1 MRSSTLL
8 FASLAA
14 LAGCGSEENTVISG
28 YPPAV
33 ISPVRSS
40 MSAQVTFTDGTGAHQ
55 QWVIAMSDVP
65 DLCTKVTA
73 HHDYFQNPIESFTAV
88 LVWVP
93 PGNIGT
99 FFVGQT
105 DPSHPGSTVND
116 EVVQGLVTDGGPPQV
131 RRLPGVIFQG
141 ANIGLSQFDVGP
153 GGEARGSFDVVIA
166 DPGGNPHEFAGKFK
180 ATYCPGAEQ
189 AALP

>member
-1 MRSSTLL
+1 MRSPALL
-8 FASLAA
+8 LASFAV

-28 YPPAV
+28 YPPAI

-40 MSAQVTFTDGTGAHQ
+40 MSAQVTFTDGTGPHL

-73 HHDYFQNPIESFTAV
+73 HHDYFQNPIENFTAV

-105 DPSHPGSTVND
+105 DPAHPGSTVNN
-116 EVVQGLVTDGGPPQV
+116 EVLVGFGPATGNAHVV
-131 RRLPGVIFQG
+131 RLLGVVFRG
-141 ANIGLSQFDVGP
+141 ANIGL
-153 GGEARGSFDVVIA
+153 
-166 DPGGNPHEFAGKFK
+166 
-180 ATYCPGAEQ
+180 
-189 AALP
+189 

>member
-1 MRSSTLL
+1 MRSSILL
-8 FASLAA
+8 FASFAA
-14 LAGCGSEENTVISG
+14 LAGCGSEDNTVISG
-28 YPPAV
+28 YPPAI

-40 MSAQVTFTDGTGAHQ
+40 MSAQVTFTDGTGSHP

-73 HHDYFQNPIESFTAV
+73 HHDYFQNPIESFTAII
-88 LVWVP
+88 LWVP
-93 PGNIGT
+93 PGKIGT

-105 DPSHPGSTVND
+105 DPAHPGSTTNV
-116 EVVQGLVTDGGPPQV
+116 EVVQGAGPETGTPRV
-131 RRLPGVIFQG
+131 LRLPGVVFRG
-141 ANIGLSQFDVGP
+141 ANIGLSQFGVGP
-153 GGEARGSFDVVIA
+153 GGEGQGNFDVVVA
-166 DPGGNPHEFAGKFK
+166 DPGGNPREYAGKFK

>member
-1 MRSSTLL
+1 MRSSALL
-8 FASLAA
+8 LASFAA

-40 MSAQVTFTDGTGAHQ
+40 MSAQVTFTDGSGSHP
-55 QWVIAMSDVP
+55 QWIIAMSDVP

-73 HHDYFQNPIESFTAV
+73 HHDYFQKPIESFTAIV
-88 LVWVP
+88 VWVP

-105 DPSHPGSTVND
+105 DPAHPGSTIND
-116 EVVQGLVTDGGPPQV
+116 EVLVGFGPQTANPHV
-131 RRLPGVIFQG
+131 VLLPGVIFSG
-141 ANIGLSQFDVGP
+141 ANIGLYQF
-153 GGEARGSFDVVIA
+153 
-166 DPGGNPHEFAGKFK
+166 
-180 ATYCPGAEQ
+180 
-189 AALP
+189 

>member
-40 MSAQVTFTDGTGAHQ
+40 MSAQVTFTDSGGSHV

-65 DLCTKVTA
+65 DLCNKVTA
-73 HHDYFQNPIESFTAV
+73 HHDYFQNPIESFTAI

-105 DPSHPGSTVND
+105 DPAHPGSTVGA
-116 EVVQGLVTDGGPPQV
+116 EVIQAAVTDAGPAQL
-131 RRLPGVIFQG
+131 RRLPGAQFAG
-141 ANIGLSQFDVGP
+141 ANIGLSQFDLGP
-153 GGEARGSFDVVIA
+153 GGEARGSFDVVIS
-166 DPGGNPHEFAGKFK
+166 DPSGGPHEFLGKFK
-180 ATYCPGAEQ
+180 ATYCPAAEQ
-189 AALP
+189 AVLP

>member
-8 FASLAA
+8 FASLAT
-14 LAGCGSEENTVISG
+14 LAGCGSDENTVISG

-40 MSAQVTFTDGTGAHQ
+40 MSAQVNFTDGTGSHQ

-73 HHDYFQNPIESFTAV
+73 HHDYFQNAIESFTAI

-99 FFVGQT
+99 FFVGQN
-105 DPSHPGSTVND
+105 DPAHPGATVND
-116 EVVQGLVTDGGPPQV
+116 EVVQAAVTDAGPPQL
-131 RRLPGVIFQG
+131 RKLPGAIF
-141 ANIGLSQFDVGP
+141 
-153 GGEARGSFDVVIA
+153 
-166 DPGGNPHEFAGKFK
+166 
-180 ATYCPGAEQ
+180 
-189 AALP
+189 